1 MGLPRISSW
10 VVRLGSMYSSFHFG
24 GASCASKQ
32 KIWQERVT
40 STSISGGTSTGDED
54 DAQTDVAEQVQM
66 PCKKK

>member
-1 MGLPRISSW
+1 
-10 VVRLGSMYSSFHFG
+10 MYSSFHFG